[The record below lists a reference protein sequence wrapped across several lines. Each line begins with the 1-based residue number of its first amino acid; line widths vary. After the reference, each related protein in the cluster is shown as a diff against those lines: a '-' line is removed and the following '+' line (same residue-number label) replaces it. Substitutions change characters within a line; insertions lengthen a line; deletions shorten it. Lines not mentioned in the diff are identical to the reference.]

1 MRRRD
6 ASAVHRVPRRRDGRI
21 GSWRRRFGVLLVV
34 VVVVIRWMAEAEA
47 GREDDGVVN
56 DNDGLRRSASRVGI
70 ARVRNDKGV
79 GGGGRRRR

>member
-1 MRRRD
+1 
-6 ASAVHRVPRRRDGRI
+6 
-21 GSWRRRFGVLLVV
+21 
-34 VVVVIRWMAEAEA
+34 MAEAEA